1 MNMNSGARAALH
13 RATLED
19 LERLAPLVA
28 AFHAEEGMDTDEPHR
43 LRGMKPLLK
52 GSPHGEFFLV
62 GPRMAPAGYA
72 MVCYGW
78 SLEYGGLD
86 AYLDEFYL
94 RPAVRGRGI
103 AGDVLHELS
112 VYLAK
117 KGAGALALEV
127 DFNNEAAINAYT
139 KSGFEQRGRYGL
151 MVRTLQ

>member
-1 MNMNSGARAALH
+1 MNTRSSARAALH
-13 RATLED
+13 RATSDD
-19 LERLAPLVA
+19 LDRLTPLVA
-28 AFHAEEGMDTDEPHR
+28 AFHAEEGLDTDEPHR
-43 LRGMKPLLK
+43 LRGIKPLLK
-52 GSPHGEFFLV
+52 GSPHGEFFLI

-112 VYLAK
+112 QYLAD

-127 DFNNEAAINAYT
+127 DHDNTAAITAYQR
-139 KSGFEQRGRYGL
+139 SGFEQRGRYGL